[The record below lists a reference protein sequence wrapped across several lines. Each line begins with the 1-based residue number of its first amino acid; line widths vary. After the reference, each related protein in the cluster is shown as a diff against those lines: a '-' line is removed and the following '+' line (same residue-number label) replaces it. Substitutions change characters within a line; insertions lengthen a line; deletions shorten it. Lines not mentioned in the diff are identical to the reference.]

1 MLEEGKLI
9 VKFYIDLT
17 RQMVSLDNSNE
28 KMPLAEFFQRFVS
41 EETLGISNT
50 KYNYSKFCQMIDTSK
65 NLKPDDGEMA
75 SYGSDDG
82 TYIVRFI
89 IQKIENEDKAFCC
102 IYKVKFSSNESQEL
116 KKDYLTGV
124 LSRGAFIHEC
134 EEDLINK
141 VGNNYLIVID
151 LDNFKDANDTFG
163 HTIGDEYLKNI
174 AGRICEIGGENHL
187 VGRYGGDEFVMYV
200 RNIDEEKLYTLIDEL
215 LSIEFKYSEKSRT
228 AQLKISCSL
237 GIAKVNDNEVDF
249 AKIFER
255 VDHALYKSKHLGRNV
270 ASFSSGEVV
279 RRKNDNIKKKFSI
292 KNEFYFNKH
301 QRNSKLFRKELAQ
314 KRYSNIIIALS
325 TIVALVFVITFIGSY
340 YSRRFTKNSR
350 NEAQSIMS
358 DISDQICSN
367 ISYNINNWISQ
378 LLVAEKLISTI
389 EQNSETY
396 DELLDQYLKVLESQF
411 NFSKIGL
418 LLESGDLFFSGAE
431 EYNVSSSELAK
442 YVIVDNKSFIGTI
455 YMNYVGEMIV
465 FAVPYGNN
473 MGFRSSGSLEYR
485 SISGVVGMIS
495 VKDFSALLSSSAFN
509 GTSFFTLV
517 KSDGTTITTNGSV
530 EISGLTKNNNLY
542 NALEKYIGNEETDK
556 TILNI
561 KNLKTDVFDMTIDG
575 IDYISYY
582 SPTSVGDWYLFITVP
597 SNVILNDIISV
608 FNSTERMIYVL
619 LVSVSIIIILLT
631 TLLNTQKSKTQLL
644 VYLDPVTNDINFDRF
659 KVDANTLIT
668 ASDKDTY
675 SLVYINI
682 KHFKYLT
689 EQIGSEKSDQIVKSI
704 FDIIENQLKPNELV
718 SHVFADRYIVLLKEF
733 DDEVIK
739 ERLINLSNSIKT
751 SFDTNGII
759 EINVTQGVYKINSK
773 STTINA
779 AADRAHVAQL
789 AVKDV
794 YGSDGINFF
803 DETWLKNDAEI
814 VDIEQRQDVALKENQ
829 LHVFYQLKRNIFKD
843 NWCGSEALI
852 RWIDPIKGM
861 ISPGKFI
868 PLFEKNGFVIKLDLF
883 VFENVCKNISRM
895 IDDGI
900 TPLRV
905 SVNVSRSHLMHKNFL
920 DEYFK
925 LMEKYNVPPKYIEF
939 ELTESL
945 VMENSEILVEIIN
958 QIHKFGCTCSID
970 DFGSGY
976 SSLNMLKEFDFDV
989 IKLDQVFFRGSNG
1002 FDDKAKKIVH
1012 SVIELCHTLNK
1023 TIVAEGVE
1031 NKEIVNYLK
1040 KEKCAII
1047 QGYYFSKP
1055 VPYEDYMTQVK
1066 KQSEEEKNKINDK

>member
-9 VKFYIDLT
+9 VKFFIDLT
-17 RQMVSLDNSNE
+17 RQMASLENSSE

-41 EETLGISNT
+41 EKILGISNT
-50 KYNYSKFCQMIDTSK
+50 EYNYSKLCQMIEVSK
-65 NLKPDDGEMA
+65 KLDPGDGEMA

-82 TYIVRFI
+82 TNIVRFV
-89 IQKIENEDKAFCC
+89 IQKIEGEERALCC
-102 IYKVKFSSNESQEL
+102 IYKVKFSLNESQEL

-134 EEDLINK
+134 EEALVNK
-141 VGNNYLIVID
+141 IGNNYLIVID

-163 HTIGDEYLKNI
+163 HIVGDEYLKNI
-174 AGRICEIGGENHL
+174 ARRISEIGEKTHI
-187 VGRYGGDEFVMYV
+187 VGRYGGDEFVMYIKNV
-200 RNIDEEKLYTLIDEL
+200 DEEKLYTLIDDL
-215 LSIEFKYSEKSRT
+215 LAIEFKYSEKSRT
-228 AQLKISCSL
+228 AQLKITCSL
-237 GIAKVNDNEVDF
+237 GITKVLENEVSF

-255 VDHALYKSKHLGRNV
+255 ADHALYKSKHLGRNV

-279 RRKNDNIKKKFSI
+279 RRKNDEIKKKFSS
-292 KNEFYFNKH
+292 KNEFYSSKH
-301 QRNSKLFRKELAQ
+301 QKNSKLFRKELAH
-314 KRYSNIIIALS
+314 KRYSNIVIALS
-325 TIVALVFVITFIGSY
+325 TIVALVFVISFIGSY
-340 YSRRFTKNSR
+340 YSRQFTKNSR
-350 NEAQSIMS
+350 NEAQSVMS
-358 DISDQICSN
+358 DISDQIGSN
-367 ISYNINNWISQ
+367 ISYNINNWIGQ
-378 LLVAEKLISTI
+378 LSVAERLISTI
-389 EQNSETY
+389 EQDSENY
-396 DELLDQYLKVLESQF
+396 DELLDQSLEILESQI

-418 LLESGDLFFSGAE
+418 LLESGDLFFRGAE

-442 YVIVDNKSFIGTI
+442 YVIANGTSFIGTL
-455 YMNYVGEMIV
+455 YMNYVGEMIA

-473 MGFRSSGSLEYR
+473 TGYRSSSSLEYR

-495 VKDFSALLSSSAFN
+495 VEDFSTLLSSSAFD

-530 EISGLTKNNNLY
+530 EISGLTKNNNLF
-542 NALEKYIGNEETDK
+542 NTLEKYMGTEETDK

-561 KNLKTDVFDMTIDG
+561 NNLKTGVFDITIDK

-582 SPTSVGDWYLFITVP
+582 SPASVGDWYLFITVP
-597 SNVILNDIISV
+597 SNVILSDIISV
-608 FNSTERMIYVL
+608 FNSTERMIYIL

-631 TLLNTQKSKTQLL
+631 TLLNTQRSKTQLL

-659 KVDANTLIT
+659 KVDANTLIN
-668 ASDKDTY
+668 AAEKDTY

-689 EQIGSEKSDQIVKSI
+689 EQIGSEKADQIVKSI
-704 FDIIENQLKPNELV
+704 FDIIEDQLRQNELV
-718 SHVFADRYIVLLKEF
+718 SHVFADRFIVLLREF
-733 DDEVIK
+733 DDRIIK
-739 ERLINLSNSIKT
+739 ERLTKLSSAIKT
-751 SFDTNGII
+751 TVNTNGII
-759 EINVTQGVYKINSK
+759 EVNVTQGVYKINSR

-789 AVKDV
+789 AVRDV

-803 DETWLKNDAEI
+803 DETWLKNDAEV

-829 LHVFYQLKRNIFKD
+829 FHVFYQLKRNIFDD
-843 NWCGSEALI
+843 NWYGSEALI

-861 ISPGKFI
+861 ISPGKFV
-868 PLFEKNGFVIKLDLF
+868 PLFEKNGFIIKLDLF
-883 VFENVCKNISRM
+883 VFESVCKNIRRM
-895 IDDGI
+895 IDDGV

-925 LMEKYNVPPKYIEF
+925 IMKTYNVPPKYIEF

-989 IKLDQVFFRGSNG
+989 IKLDQIFFRGSNG

-1023 TIVAEGVE
+1023 TIVAEGIE
-1031 NKEIVNYLK
+1031 NIEIVNYLK
-1040 KEKCAII
+1040 NEKCEII
-1047 QGYYFSKP
+1047 QGYYFAKP
-1055 VPYEDYMTQVK
+1055 VPYEDYMTKVK
-1066 KQSEEEKNKINDK
+1066 KQSEEEKKIQNK